1 MRLNVWKYF
10 KKKKKTLFNET
21 HKGVF
26 MAEMKPDKKSLKNIL
41 VAEDDAYYQIPI
53 YQRPY
58 QWTEENCEKLL
69 DDLLSSYECYKESDY
84 FCGSLVLIAIGIDS
98 ETNATTYDIVDGQQR
113 LSTFILL
120 AKVLATLYNKDLNTT
135 SRGLLEKSLGDT
147 DGEKRKRLIFDT
159 IGLNAEK
166 DFQNALD
173 FFDDLD
179 ASKGKN
185 SKSND
190 PSKGKNSYLKNAI
203 CLKNYLE
210 KKEIVDINDFI
221 RWLYFKVIFIKTTCS
236 NISMALRIFSV
247 LNARGLPLHAID
259 VFKVE
264 LLKKLAKEKDQE
276 DFVYRWNA
284 LRQKCSENESKF
296 PKRKENKREKNAAE
310 ILFSWYLTYLHPV
323 TSGKNMEERLAD
335 QFERLNKTPL
345 EYLKGV
351 EDFYNAYCEVLE
363 MQDRHAHLLSYLA
376 SDFWHIILCTSILH
390 NYSQSEIETLKELL
404 VKFYYQN
411 WVAEQKEP
419 KKQTNCNIINALKE
433 KKNIDDIIS
442 IVKQYLDKNK
452 ITQNFREKLK
462 DDHLYEKHKKS
473 SKNSWLKSILILVE
487 YFMSDDPKPKRIQ
500 MDKNL
505 HVEHILPQ
513 KSDPSSQWAKDF
525 SEEERE
531 RYTHSLANLTL
542 LGGKKN
548 TNASNLDFQ
557 DKKKI
562 YMGEEIRLNKKKPFR
577 VMTCYKMTI
586 DIAHHYTEWT
596 PKSLEKR
603 EKELIEII
611 ESVLTL

>member
-1 MRLNVWKYF
+1 
-10 KKKKKTLFNET
+10 
-21 HKGVF
+21 

-58 QWTEENCEKLL
+58 QWGKEQCEELL
-69 DDLLSSYECYKESDY
+69 NDLFENYEDHGEDDY
-84 FCGSLVLIAIGIDS
+84 FCGSLVFIQSDEG
-98 ETNATTYDIVDGQQR
+98 NKTYDVVDGQQR

-120 AKVLATLYNKDLNTT
+120 AKVLATLYPV
-135 SRGLLEKSLGDT
+135 GDKYQRYLQESWSDRHE
-147 DGEKRKRLIFDT
+147 DGEKKKRKRLDFDLV
-159 IGLNAEK
+159 GSSAKK
-166 DFQNALD
+166 DFQDALD

-179 ASKGKN
+179 ASKGEG

-210 KKEIVDINDFI
+210 KKEIEDINDFI
-221 RWLYFKVIFIKTTCS
+221 QWLYLKVNFITITCS
-236 NISMALRIFSV
+236 DTDMALRIFNV
-247 LNARGLPLHAID
+247 LNARGLPLHATDI
-259 VFKVE
+259 FKGE
-264 LLKKLAKEKDQE
+264 LLKKLTEEKEQE
-276 DFVYRWNA
+276 ELATRWEN
-284 LRQKCSENESKF
+284 LRQKCLDNGFAMET
-296 PKRKENKREKNAAE
+296 
-310 ILFSWYLTYLHPV
+310 LFSQHLTYLHPV
-323 TSGKNMEERLAD
+323 TSKERMKI
-335 QFERLNKTPL
+335 RLNTQFDELQKSPL
-345 EYLKGV
+345 EYLDVV

-363 MQDRHAHLLSYLA
+363 MQARYAYLLSYLEDNYWRA
-376 SDFWHIILCTSILH
+376 ILCASILH
-390 NYSQSEIETLKELL
+390 DYSESEIEYLKELL

-411 WVAEQKEP
+411 WVAKKPKDQREQ
-419 KKQTNCNIINALKE
+419 TCCNIIKALKE
-433 KKNIDDIIS
+433 KKSMEHIVS
-442 IVKQYLDKNK
+442 IARNNLGEYSV
-452 ITQNFREKLK
+452 TQHFKENLR
-462 DDHLYEKHKKS
+462 DDHLYEKYKKS
-473 SKNSWLKSILILVE
+473 PRSSWLKPILILVE

-500 MDKNL
+500 TNDF

-513 KSDPSSQWAKDF
+513 KPTLSSQWAKDF

-531 RYTHSLANLTL
+531 LYTHSLANLTL

-548 TNASNLDFQ
+548 TKASNLDFK

-562 YMGEEIRLNKKKPFR
+562 YMGKEIKLNKKKPFK

-603 EKELIEII
+603 EKDLMSII

>member
-1 MRLNVWKYF
+1 MV
-10 KKKKKTLFNET
+10 NESIEG
-21 HKGVF
+21 K
-26 MAEMKPDKKSLKNIL
+26 AYKLKDIL
-41 VAEDDAYYQIPI
+41 ATEFDAYYQIPI

-69 DDLLSSYECYKESDY
+69 DDLFSSYEYYKESDY
-84 FCGSLVLIAIGIDS
+84 FCGSLVLIAIGKDS
-98 ETNATTYDIVDGQQR
+98 ETSATTYDIVDGQQR

-120 AKVLATLYNKDLNTT
+120 AKVLVTLYDKDLNENCKA
-135 SRGLLEKSLGDT
+135 SRDFLEKSLGDT
-147 DGEKRKRLIFDT
+147 EGEKRKRLIFNT
-159 IGLNAEK
+159 IGLNAK
-166 DFQNALD
+166 DDFQDALK
-173 FFDDLD
+173 FFDNFD
-179 ASKGKN
+179 ASKGEN
-185 SKSND
+185 SKSNA

-210 KKEIVDINDFI
+210 KKEIENINAFI
-221 RWLYFKVIFIKTTCS
+221 KWLYFRVIFIRTTCS

-264 LLKKLAKEKDQE
+264 LLKKLAKEHEQE
-276 DFVYRWNA
+276 EFVSRWNA

-345 EYLKGV
+345 EYLKSI
-351 EDFYNAYCEVLE
+351 EDFYNAYCGVLE

-376 SDFWHIILCTSILH
+376 SDFWRIILCTSILH
-390 NYSQSEIETLKELL
+390 NYSKSEIEVLKELL

-419 KKQTNCNIINALKE
+419 KKQTSCNIIKALKE

-442 IVKQYLDKNK
+442 IVKQYLDENK

-473 SKNSWLKSILILVE
+473 SKNSWLRPILILVE
-487 YFMSDDPKPKRIQ
+487 YSISDDPRPKRIQ
-500 MDKNL
+500 TNDF

-513 KSDPSSQWAKDF
+513 KPTLSSQWAKDF

-531 RYTHSLANLTL
+531 LYTHSLANLTL

-548 TNASNLDFQ
+548 TKASNLDFK
-557 DKKKI
+557 DKKKV
-562 YMGEEIRLNKKKPFR
+562 YMGEEIRLNKRKTFR
-577 VMTCYKMTI
+577 AMTCYKMTI

-603 EKELIEII
+603 KEELIKII
-611 ESVLTL
+611 ESVLEL

>member
-1 MRLNVWKYF
+1 
-10 KKKKKTLFNET
+10 
-21 HKGVF
+21 
-26 MAEMKPDKKSLKNIL
+26 MAKIESKDSHLRDILKDEL
-41 VAEDDAYYQIPI
+41 YYQIPI

-84 FCGSLVLIAIGIDS
+84 FCGSLVLIAIGKDS

-120 AKVLATLYNKDLNTT
+120 AKVLATLYDKDKDLNKI
-135 SRGLLEKSLGDT
+135 SRDFLEKSLGDT
-147 DGEKRKRLIFDT
+147 DEEKRKRLIFNT
-159 IGLNAEK
+159 IGLNAK
-166 DFQNALD
+166 DDFQDTLK

-179 ASKGKN
+179 ASKGED

-210 KKEIVDINDFI
+210 KKEIADINDFI

-284 LRQKCSENESKF
+284 LRQKCLDNESKF

-345 EYLKGV
+345 EYLKSV

-376 SDFWHIILCTSILH
+376 SDFWCVILCTSILH
-390 NYSQSEIETLKELL
+390 NYSQSEIEALKELL

-419 KKQTNCNIINALKE
+419 KKQTSCNIINALKE

-473 SKNSWLKSILILVE
+473 SKNSWLKPILILME
-487 YFMSDDPKPKRIQ
+487 YFMGDDHEPKRIQ

-513 KSDPSSQWAKDF
+513 NPDPSSQWAKDF

-531 RYTHSLANLTL
+531 CYTHSLANLTL

-548 TNASNLDFQ
+548 TKASNLDFK

-562 YMGEEIRLNKKKPFR
+562 YMGEEISLSKKETFR

-586 DIAHHYTEWT
+586 DIAHNYTEWT

>member
-1 MRLNVWKYF
+1 MA
-10 KKKKKTLFNET
+10 NESIEG
-21 HKGVF
+21 K
-26 MAEMKPDKKSLKNIL
+26 AYQLKDIL
-41 VAEDDAYYQIPI
+41 ATEFEAYYQIPI

-58 QWTEENCEKLL
+58 QWTEENCKKLL

-84 FCGSLVLIAIGIDS
+84 FCGSLVLIAIGTDS
-98 ETNATTYDIVDGQQR
+98 ATNAKTYDVVDGQQR

-120 AKVLATLYNKDLNTT
+120 AKVLATLYNNENNEVLNKTSKDF
-135 SRGLLEKSLGDT
+135 LEKSLGDT
-147 DGEKRKRLIFDT
+147 DGEKRKRLTFNT
-159 IGLNAEK
+159 IGLNAK
-166 DFQNALD
+166 DDFQDALD

-179 ASKGKN
+179 ASKGKD
-185 SKSND
+185 SKSNGS
-190 PSKGKNSYLKNAI
+190 SKSKNNYLKNAI

-210 KKEIVDINDFI
+210 KKEIENINDFI
-221 RWLYFKVIFIKTTCS
+221 KWLYFKVVFIKTTCP

-259 VFKVE
+259 IFKVE

-276 DFVYRWNA
+276 EFVSRWNA
-284 LRQKCSENESKF
+284 LRQKCSKNESKF

-345 EYLKGV
+345 GYLKGV
-351 EDFYNAYCEVLE
+351 EDFYNTYCEVLE

-390 NYSQSEIETLKELL
+390 NYSQSEIEALKELL
-404 VKFYYQN
+404 VKFYYQY
-411 WVAEQKEP
+411 WVAKKPKDQREQ
-419 KKQTNCNIINALKE
+419 TCCNIIKALKE
-433 KKNIDDIIS
+433 KESIEHIVSIATENLNEYSVTQDFKKN
-442 IVKQYLDKNK
+442 L
-452 ITQNFREKLK
+452 R
-462 DDHLYEKHKKS
+462 DDHLYEKHKKA
-473 SKNSWLKSILILVE
+473 SKNSWLRPILILVE
-487 YFMSDDPKPKRIQ
+487 YFLSDDPKPKRIQ
-500 MDKNL
+500 RNDF

-513 KSDPSSQWAKDF
+513 KPTLSSQWAKDF

-531 RYTHSLANLTL
+531 CYTHSLANLTL

-548 TNASNLDFQ
+548 TEASNLDFK

-562 YMGEEIRLNKKKPFR
+562 YMGEEISLSK
-577 VMTCYKMTI
+577 MTCYKMTI

-603 EKELIEII
+603 KEELIKII
-611 ESVLTL
+611 ESVLTF

>member
-1 MRLNVWKYF
+1 
-10 KKKKKTLFNET
+10 
-21 HKGVF
+21 
-26 MAEMKPDKKSLKNIL
+26 MAKIEPDKKSLKKIL
-41 VAEDDAYYQIPI
+41 VVGNDTYYQIPI

-58 QWTEENCEKLL
+58 QWDKEQCEELL
-69 DDLLSSYECYKESDY
+69 NDLFENYEDHGEDDY
-84 FCGSLVLIAIGIDS
+84 FCGSLVFIQSDKDNK
-98 ETNATTYDIVDGQQR
+98 TDVVDGQQR

-120 AKVLATLYNKDLNTT
+120 AKVLATLYSERLDPKIQEYLQESWSD
-135 SRGLLEKSLGDT
+135 RHE
-147 DGEKRKRLIFDT
+147 DGEKKKRKRLDFDLV
-159 IGLNAEK
+159 GSSAKK
-166 DFQNALD
+166 DFQDALD

-179 ASKGKN
+179 VSKGEN

-190 PSKGKNSYLKNAI
+190 PSKGKNSYLKNVI

-210 KKEIVDINDFI
+210 EKEIADINDFI
-221 RWLYFKVIFIKTTCS
+221 QWLYLKVIFIKTTCS

-259 VFKVE
+259 VFKGE
-264 LLKKLAKEKDQE
+264 LLKKLTEEKEQE
-276 DFVYRWNA
+276 ELATRWEN
-284 LRQKCSENESKF
+284 LRQKCLENESKF

-310 ILFSWYLTYLHPV
+310 ILFSWYLIYLHPV

-351 EDFYNAYCEVLE
+351 EYFYNAYCEVLE
-363 MQDRHAHLLSYLA
+363 TQDRYAHLLSYLEDNYWRA
-376 SDFWHIILCTSILH
+376 ILCASILH
-390 NYSQSEIETLKELL
+390 DYSESKIEALKELL
-404 VKFYYQN
+404 VKFYYQD
-411 WVAEQKEP
+411 WVAGKT
-419 KKQTNCNIINALKE
+419 KTTRSQTCCNIIDALKE

-473 SKNSWLKSILILVE
+473 SKNSWLRPILILVE
-487 YFMSDDPKPKRIQ
+487 YFMSDDSKPKRIQ
-500 MDKNL
+500 TNDF

-513 KSDPSSQWAKDF
+513 KPTLSSQWAKDF

-531 RYTHSLANLTL
+531 CYTHSLANLTL
-542 LGGKKN
+542 LGSKKN
-548 TNASNLDFQ
+548 SQASNLDFK

-577 VMTCYKMTI
+577 VMTCYDTTK
-586 DIAHHYTEWT
+586 DIAYNYTEWT

-603 EKELIEII
+603 EKELIKII
-611 ESVLTL
+611 ESALTL